1 MLQII
6 RQCKK
11 SRVQKGNILCGSYS
25 VCITLMH
32 VILYDK
38 ALHNFLIRLLNQ
50 NLGSVTWAKN
60 HTEFTSTSV
69 MFNDP
74 NKTMH
79 LKTTITVAELQW
91 LFLKNM
97 KMQSKKLTSAGGVI
111 TGRSSQ
117 EARCSSTSKNP
128 VKVVTCSAVCP
139 GAHAVIKWTI
149 SRCWTTSF
157 HYFDIINSNVT
168 SITCSF
174 DSFKNNL
181 VKCEITVVWQ
191 KLIRNMIP
199 SLYPDQNAV
208 SIQVFWRLAAQRSLI
223 IRVFLHP

>member
-1 MLQII
+1 MLQTI

-97 KMQSKKLTSAGGVI
+97 KMQSKNLPVPLVWSLEGPVKKLGVPPPPRIQSKLSPVRLFVQVHMPSSNEQSPGAGQLPFIILTSSIAM
-111 TGRSSQ
+111 S
-117 EARCSSTSKNP
+117 P
-128 VKVVTCSAVCP
+128 V
-139 GAHAVIKWTI
+139 
-149 SRCWTTSF
+149 
-157 HYFDIINSNVT
+157 
-168 SITCSF
+168 
-174 DSFKNNL
+174 
-181 VKCEITVVWQ
+181 
-191 KLIRNMIP
+191 
-199 SLYPDQNAV
+199 
-208 SIQVFWRLAAQRSLI
+208 
-223 IRVFLHP
+223 